1 LAKEGYRLFK
11 ALVIMPNEKTSEIGS
26 ILAVARSMA
35 RKRENSQDNPPIRA
49 LLFLPEVSAYVAV
62 YEADEKTKPKQ
73 RSMG

>member
-1 LAKEGYRLFK
+1 
-11 ALVIMPNEKTSEIGS
+11 
-26 ILAVARSMA
+26 VARSMA